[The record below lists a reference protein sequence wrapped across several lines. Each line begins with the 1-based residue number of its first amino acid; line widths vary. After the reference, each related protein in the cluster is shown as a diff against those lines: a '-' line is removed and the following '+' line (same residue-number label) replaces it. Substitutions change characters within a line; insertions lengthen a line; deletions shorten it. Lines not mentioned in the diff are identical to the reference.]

1 MTIRHSLI
9 VAAIAATFAAG
20 ACRRTSGEASAAS
33 AGAASEEPVRL
44 QLYKNPTPV
53 PAVHLTDLDGKP
65 ISSADWRGK
74 VTLVNFWATWCPPCR
89 AEIPELIKLQDKYRD
104 QLQIVGISEDDAP
117 PEVVRA
123 FVTAN
128 RMNYP
133 VAMTTPEVEKAF
145 PGVAAL
151 PTTYVID
158 KHGNVVQRHVGMLPP
173 GRTELEARVLA
184 GLPTNATVE
193 EVDRAQPMKLD
204 NAAQIKSIPGVDLA
218 ALPPAKRAEALQ
230 KLNSEGCT
238 CGCDLTVA
246 RCRVEDPN
254 CGVSL
259 PLAKKILEE
268 LKN

>member
-1 MTIRHSLI
+1 MRIRYWLI
-9 VAAIAATFAAG
+9 VALIGGVSGAG
-20 ACRRTSGEASAAS
+20 ACRRTSSDAAAAS
-33 AGAASEEPVRL
+33 GGAAAGEPVRV
-44 QLYKNPTPV
+44 QFYKNPATV
-53 PAVHLTDLDGKP
+53 PAVHLTDLDGQP

-89 AEIPELIKLQDKYRD
+89 AEIPELIKLQEKYRD

-117 PEVVRA
+117 ADVVKA

-128 RMNYP
+128 KMNYR

-151 PTTYVID
+151 PTTYVVD

-173 GRTELEARVLA
+173 DRTELEARVLA

-218 ALPPAKRAEALQ
+218 ALPPARRAEALQ

-259 PLAKKILEE
+259 PLAKKIVEE